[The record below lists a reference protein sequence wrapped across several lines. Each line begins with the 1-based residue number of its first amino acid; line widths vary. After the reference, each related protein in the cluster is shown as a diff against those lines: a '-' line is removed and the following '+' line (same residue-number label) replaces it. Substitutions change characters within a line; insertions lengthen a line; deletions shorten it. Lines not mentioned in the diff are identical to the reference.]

1 MNLQMIPLS
10 IKDANLFVQN
20 FHRHNKPVH
29 GAKFAVGASY
39 KDELVGVAIVG
50 RPVARRLDDGFTAEA
65 VRVCVNDSAPK
76 NTSSFLYGRI
86 WRIWQQMGGKRVI
99 TYTLQDESG
108 SSLKGAGYTI
118 I

>member
-29 GAKFAVGASY
+29 GAKFAVGASH
-39 KDELVGVAIVG
+39 KDQLVGVAIVG

-65 VRVCVNDSAPK
+65 VRVCVND
-76 NTSSFLYGRI
+76 
-86 WRIWQQMGGKRVI
+86 
-99 TYTLQDESG
+99 
-108 SSLKGAGYTI
+108 KGTKKYKFFFVR
-118 I
+118 